1 MVVVPSLCLL
11 AWLSANH
18 CGCRNATLVRGSVVA
33 LLSSVVGAEEGG
45 CGCHCSGCSGWLA
58 VVCRCL
64 VVRSLLWLVVVVV
77 VVVVE
82 MQHLLVGGSVV
93 TLLSSVV
100 GAEEGGC
107 GCHCSGCS
115 GWLLFVVVS
124 LSDRRCGWLLP
135 SLLLSLWL
143 LSKWEAVLL
152 LFFPCSVV
160 GAEEGI
166 FGCHCSVGAAVA
178 GCL

>member
-1 MVVVPSLCLL
+1 MACCCRC
-11 AWLSANH
+11 
-18 CGCRNATLVRGSVVA
+18 CGRCRNATLVGGSVVA
-33 LLSSVVGAEEGG
+33 LLSSVVGAEEDG
-45 CGCHCSGCSGWLA
+45 CGCHCSGRSGWLLF
-58 VVCRCL
+58 VVVL
-64 VVRSLLWLVVVVV
+64 LSDHGLLWLVVVVV

-82 MQHLLVGGSVV
+82 MQHLWEAV
-93 TLLSSVV
+93 LLLFFPCSVV

>member
-1 MVVVPSLCLL
+1 M
-11 AWLSANH
+11 
-18 CGCRNATLVRGSVVA
+18 GGSVVA

-45 CGCHCSGCSGWLA
+45 CGCHCSGRSGWLLF
-58 VVCRCL
+58 VV
-64 VVRSLLWLVVVVV
+64 VSLSDHCCGWLVVVVV

-82 MQHLLVGGSVV
+82 MQHL
-93 TLLSSVV
+93 
-100 GAEEGGC
+100 
-107 GCHCSGCS
+107 
-115 GWLLFVVVS
+115 
-124 LSDRRCGWLLP
+124 
-135 SLLLSLWL
+135 
-143 LSKWEAVLL
+143 WEAVLL

>member
-1 MVVVPSLCLL
+1 MACCCRC
-11 AWLSANH
+11 
-18 CGCRNATLVRGSVVA
+18 CGRCRNATLVGGSVVA
-33 LLSSVVGAEEGG
+33 
-45 CGCHCSGCSGWLA
+45 
-58 VVCRCL
+58 
-64 VVRSLLWLVVVVV
+64 
-77 VVVVE
+77 
-82 MQHLLVGGSVV
+82 
-93 TLLSSVV
+93 LLSSVV

>member
-1 MVVVPSLCLL
+1 MVVVPSLWLL

-18 CGCRNATLVRGSVVA
+18 CGCRNATLVGGSVVA
-33 LLSSVVGAEEGG
+33 
-45 CGCHCSGCSGWLA
+45 
-58 VVCRCL
+58 
-64 VVRSLLWLVVVVV
+64 
-77 VVVVE
+77 
-82 MQHLLVGGSVV
+82 
-93 TLLSSVV
+93 LLSSVV

-124 LSDRRCGWLLP
+124 LSDRRCGWLLL
-135 SLLLSLWL
+135 SLLSSLWL

-152 LFFPCSVV
+152 LFFHCSVV